1 MSAEARPGAGLE
13 RTLHRDHYLTDRLF
27 DLERERIFCREWFCV
42 AREEEIPGPG
52 DYLAT
57 DVAGESVVLV
67 RTREGALAAH
77 YNVCRHRGSRLV
89 PEGERGTFAAGIRC
103 PYHSWTYTLD
113 GALRTAPFLDERD
126 GLARGNLGLHPVGV
140 DTWGGF
146 VFVHLTPGEAKAAG
160 ATLGAQLGGVPE
172 RLRRYPLAELR
183 AARRIEYTV
192 AANWKVLLE
201 NYNECYHCGPVHP
214 ELCRLVPAFR
224 QRGGAELDWERG
236 IPHRDGAWTFTGSG
250 TSERAPFAGLSDDER
265 VRHKGELIY
274 PNLMLSLSADHV
286 AAFTVRP
293 HAPGRTTVGCEFLF
307 HPAEMAKAGFDPSDA
322 VEFWDLVNRQ
332 DWAIC
337 ESVQRGMGSRVFQTG
352 YYAPME
358 SWSLDIRRYV
368 GERLGDVDG
377 GEAG

>member
-1 MSAEARPGAGLE
+1 
-13 RTLHRDHYLTDRLF
+13 
-27 DLERERIFCREWFCV
+27 
-42 AREEEIPGPG
+42 
-52 DYLAT
+52 
-57 DVAGESVVLV
+57 
-67 RTREGALAAH
+67 
-77 YNVCRHRGSRLV
+77 
-89 PEGERGTFAAGIRC
+89 
-103 PYHSWTYTLD
+103 
-113 GALRTAPFLDERD
+113 
-126 GLARGNLGLHPVGV
+126 
-140 DTWGGF
+140 
-146 VFVHLTPGEAKAAG
+146 
-160 ATLGAQLGGVPE
+160 
-172 RLRRYPLAELR
+172 
-183 AARRIEYTV
+183 
-192 AANWKVLLE
+192 
-201 NYNECYHCGPVHP
+201 VHP

-293 HAPGRTTVGCEFLF
+293 HAPGRTTVVCEFLF
-307 HPAEMAKAGFDPSDA
+307 HPAEMARAGFDPSDA

-352 YYAPME
+352 FYAPME

-368 GERLGDVDG
+368 GQRLGDGDG
-377 GEAG
+377 GEGG